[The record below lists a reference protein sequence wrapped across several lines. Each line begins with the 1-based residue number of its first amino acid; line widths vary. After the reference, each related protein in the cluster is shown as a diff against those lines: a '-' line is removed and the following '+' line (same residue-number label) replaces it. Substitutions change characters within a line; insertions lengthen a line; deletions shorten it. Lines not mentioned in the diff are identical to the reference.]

1 MKKIMMVITLGIMSG
16 VYANTVTLPTPGQ
29 PMIYT
34 VNGMSQ
40 DLLNILSYPYT
51 NATSLEKSSVKRTI
65 NVMGIA
71 TITSGAVISI
81 SSQYWRQANKIIKI
95 LEEQLNSDD
104 DTDAFIK
111 KTISGLKKGKS
122 LILATLGVATT
133 KLLARLFDSQH
144 ELMPISSAIANLTDN
159 RLVKNTLS
167 STFHISKGAIGAYYA
182 HSINKD
188 IAMVKQELAKKDDD
202 EDALDIKHL
211 DVALKVLNLGCI
223 LALTIA
229 ITNGIDT
236 AALIS
241 SPLWLK

>member
-16 VYANTVTLPTPGQ
+16 LYADTVTLPSPGQ
-29 PMIYT
+29 PT
-34 VNGMSQ
+34 QNHEGKP
-40 DLLNILSYPYT
+40 LLNILSYPYT
-51 NATSLEKSSVKRTI
+51 NAKSLEESSLETSM
-65 NVMGIA
+65 NVMKIA

-81 SSQYWRQANKIIKI
+81 SFQYWRQANQIIKI

-133 KLLARLFDSQH
+133 KLLALLFDDQH
-144 ELMPISSAIANLTDN
+144 GSMPISSAIANLTDN

-167 STFHISKGAIGAYYA
+167 STLHISKGAIGAYYA

-188 IAMVKQELAKKDDD
+188 IAMVKQELAKKDDGG
-202 EDALDIKHL
+202 DALDVEHL